1 MPGDFVPSTSS
12 NAELPEDPDALYA
25 QGMAHYRR
33 REWERAGEC
42 FARLKSVAPERG
54 GVDALLSEVEM
65 FRQLWAMGPGQQGA
79 APVAAETTRARPAPT
94 FATQIPGTDRA
105 TARRFPRA
113 TLVAVMAVLAVVF
126 LGLYSAGVFDT
137 LLGSQRQ
144 VRIRMLINQGRAAM
158 NVGDYDRAVETF
170 GEALSLDANS
180 EDIKTWYAKAQRY
193 QELASLYAQAE
204 EDMVASD
211 WDGALEKLDK
221 ILAFDPTYNDAAE
234 KIALVKGQQALEAR
248 FAEAQAWS
256 EQGHWSKAISIL
268 EQLQGEAP
276 GFRTAKVQQAL
287 FDAHYRQ
294 GVGLMATADGSLDIV
309 GQAIQSFDRALAI
322 SPSDEATLEEK
333 RLADL
338 YRQGLLF
345 VNQQN
350 WPQAVPVLQQIHES
364 RSEYVDGMVASMLCT
379 AHLELG
385 NTYFAARDWE
395 RAYEQYRSVLAIE
408 GCDHVEA
415 AGKEREV
422 YVILY
427 PPTPTPTMTRTPTRT
442 PTQTPTRTLVPTP
455 TRTATPKPVPT
466 GKPKP
471 TAKRTPTKPR

>member
-1 MPGDFVPSTSS
+1 
-12 NAELPEDPDALYA
+12 
-25 QGMAHYRR
+25 
-33 REWERAGEC
+33 
-42 FARLKSVAPERG
+42 
-54 GVDALLSEVEM
+54 
-65 FRQLWAMGPGQQGA
+65 
-79 APVAAETTRARPAPT
+79 
-94 FATQIPGTDRA
+94 
-105 TARRFPRA
+105 
-113 TLVAVMAVLAVVF
+113 MAVLAVVF
-126 LGLYSAGVFDT
+126 LGLYSAGVFDV

-144 VRIRMLINQGRAAM
+144 VRIEMLINQGRAAM
-158 NVGDYDRAVETF
+158 NVGEYDRAVEAF
-170 GEALSLDANS
+170 GEALSLDPNS
-180 EDIKTWYAKAQRY
+180 EGIKTWYAKAQRY
-193 QELASLYAQAE
+193 QELASLYAQAAE
-204 EDMVASD
+204 EMAASD

-221 ILAFDPTYNDAAE
+221 ILALDPTYNDAAE
-234 KIALVKGQQALEAR
+234 KIALVKSQQALEAR

-276 GFRTAKVQQAL
+276 GFRTARIQQAL
-287 FDAHYRQ
+287 FDAHYQQ

-322 SPSDEATLEEK
+322 SPSDETTLEEK

-379 AHLELG
+379 AHLQLG

-395 RAYEQYRSVLAIE
+395 RAYEQYRSVLVIE

-455 TRTATPKPVPT
+455 TRTATPKAVPT
-466 GKPKP
+466 AKPKP
-471 TAKRTPTKPR
+471 TAKRTPTRPR